1 MNVCYQKTTPI
12 LLFQALIETSSKPAD
27 SAGSNQLENFNET
40 DFNTTALCAVV

>member
-1 MNVCYQKTTPI
+1 MSVTKK
-12 LLFQALIETSSKPAD
+12 LLPSYCFQALIETSSKPAD